1 MPVVTNAALYVCVL
15 RCRPIVPARP
25 FLTDFAFQ
33 SIQKASVAVLLLSA
47 LTSGHLFLRPR
58 YVDRLTDISS
68 KQRAGSH
75 EPTKYYNMS
84 VTNWLLK

>member
-1 MPVVTNAALYVCVL
+1 M
-15 RCRPIVPARP
+15 
-25 FLTDFAFQ
+25 
-33 SIQKASVAVLLLSA
+33 LLLSA